1 MGVSA
6 WGQVGSASVIFMSTV
21 ELEGVGERTFTELA
35 DNMMMQGVLLTW
47 PMFSLWFYMCFH
59 YEGTSDDTS

>member
-1 MGVSA
+1 M
-6 WGQVGSASVIFMSTV
+6 IFMSTV